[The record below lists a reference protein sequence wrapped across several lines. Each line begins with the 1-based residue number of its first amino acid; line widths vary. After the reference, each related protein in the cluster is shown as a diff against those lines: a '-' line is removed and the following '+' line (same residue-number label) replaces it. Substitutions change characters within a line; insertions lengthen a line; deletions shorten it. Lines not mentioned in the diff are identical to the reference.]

1 LHGQN
6 LERLLHISSTNDIE
20 SDDEDIEQIED
31 TALRSDD
38 SDAGLEEANAG
49 FQLSPK
55 DKKAYE
61 EFRSAEIFCKHL
73 TDRGLQ
79 NRTSHME
86 MERMQSSCV
95 RVQPLKTLSV
105 STTASTSS
113 IPIWSILSIRNGLGR
128 TACYV
133 SLDAAEGSSTNGTSS
148 CTIMWDPAVAWP
160 DTSSLSRSPAL
171 LST

>member
-61 EFRSAEIFCKHL
+61 EFRSAEIFVCPCP
-73 TDRGLQ
+73 
-79 NRTSHME
+79 TSEDAFGVNYCVYKFYTHME
-86 MERMQSSCV
+86 H
-95 RVQPLKTLSV
+95 PKH
-105 STTASTSS
+105 
-113 IPIWSILSIRNGLGR
+113 
-128 TACYV
+128 
-133 SLDAAEGSSTNGTSS
+133 
-148 CTIMWDPAVAWP
+148 
-160 DTSSLSRSPAL
+160 
-171 LST
+171 